1 MKKPL
6 LIILFLSFAFIVKAQ
21 NPKKDSIFLVVDQPP
36 TFKDGDFSTYL
47 AKNIRYPANAAVK
60 DIHGKVFVQFI
71 IRKNGTLTDATIIRS
86 VSPEIDAEALRVVS
100 GSPNWFPGV
109 QNGQPVS
116 VKYTIPIM
124 FNISPPNVVDSS
136 AAKAQDTTSDE
147 DLLSQ
152 TDPAAKL
159 NSPVN
164 NQIFA
169 AVQYE
174 PTFPGGNQKLQEYI
188 VENLKQPAGEKANKG
203 SVMITFVVEKDGSLT
218 SVQVDRYFNKLAASK
233 RASKEDE
240 EEAIR
245 VMKNCPKWN
254 PGIQNGKAVRV
265 QYTIPVKF
273 GNN

>member
-116 VKYTIPIM
+116 VKYNIPIM